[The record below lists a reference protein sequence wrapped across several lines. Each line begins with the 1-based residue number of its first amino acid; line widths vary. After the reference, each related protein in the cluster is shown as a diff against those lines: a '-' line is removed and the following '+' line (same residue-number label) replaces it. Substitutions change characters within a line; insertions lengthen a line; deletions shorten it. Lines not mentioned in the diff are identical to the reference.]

1 MERRDWTS
9 ALFFFLLSIFVCEQ
23 SIGIGLGTLRQPGPG
38 LLSFG
43 VGAGTAIQSLGLLIK
58 SFLLRANPI
67 EPDRAKEP
75 IRKEKF
81 ILICVSLFVYS
92 IIIEKLGFI
101 LSTFVFVLLLLSL
114 IEANRW
120 WNSLLKA
127 ALITAGNY
135 LIFVIWLKISVP
147 KGFLGWQPF
156 F

>member
-1 MERRDWTS
+1 LERSDCTS
-9 ALFFFLLSIFVCEQ
+9 ALFFILFSIFVCQQ

-43 VGAGTAIQSLGLLIK
+43 VGAGTGILSLGLLIK
-58 SFLLRANPI
+58 SFLFRTNPI
-67 EPDRAKEP
+67 EPGQGKAP

-81 ILICVSLFVYS
+81 ILICVSLFVYA
-92 IIIEKLGFI
+92 IAVDWLGFI
-101 LSTFVFVLLLLSL
+101 LSTFVFVLLLFHL

-127 ALITAGNY
+127 VLITAGNY

-147 KGFLGWQPF
+147 KGFLGW
-156 F
+156 

>member
-9 ALFFFLLSIFVCEQ
+9 ALFFIFLSIFVCEQ

-43 VGAGTAIQSLGLLIK
+43 VGAGTGILALGLLIK
-58 SFLLRANPI
+58 SFLLKANPI
-67 EPDRAKEP
+67 ESGREKEP

-81 ILICVSLFVYS
+81 ILICISLFVYA
-92 IIIEKLGFI
+92 IAVEWLGFI
-101 LSTFVFVLLLLSL
+101 LSTFIFVLLLFRL
-114 IEANRW
+114 IEAGRW

-127 ALITAGNY
+127 VLVTAGNY

-147 KGFLGWQPF
+147 IGFLGW
-156 F
+156 